1 MDFLQVYIQA
11 ALAILIMMII
21 LWIISIVIKNV
32 SIVDLFWGF
41 GYVLAA
47 AVYYYYAEGN
57 EIRKLIIMI
66 LTAIWGLR
74 LTVYLSWRNIG
85 KGEDYRYQEFRK
97 NFGAHRY
104 WWFSFFQTF
113 LLQGVLMWLVS
124 APLLAAMYYGK
135 DYQLNV
141 IDYMAIIIWVI
152 GFIFEAGGDY
162 QLARF
167 KSDANNKGKVL
178 NTGLWK
184 YTRHPNYFGDST
196 IWWAFGLFSIAA
208 GSYLPV
214 LGSVLM
220 TLLLIKVSG
229 VALLERSLKD
239 KKPEYNE
246 YIRRTSAF
254 FPWPP
259 KKINNGMDP
268 K

>member
-1 MDFLQVYIQA
+1 
-11 ALAILIMMII
+11 
-21 LWIISIVIKNV
+21 
-32 SIVDLFWGF
+32 
-41 GYVLAA
+41 
-47 AVYYYYAEGN
+47 
-57 EIRKLIIMI
+57 
-66 LTAIWGLR
+66 
-74 LTVYLSWRNIG
+74 
-85 KGEDYRYQEFRK
+85 
-97 NFGAHRY
+97 
-104 WWFSFFQTF
+104 

-239 KKPEYNE
+239 KKPEYKE